1 MRYIISINGLRCEDV
16 DEFKD
21 VVTHV
26 KWRLTGTTPDGY
38 EGAFEGATPI
48 EDLSQ
53 LDSLTFVP
61 YSELTEEEIIGW
73 IESFLGADKQYKDH
87 ILDRIDKQIY
97 NEKRLTT
104 VEENNL
110 PWKTA

>member
-1 MRYIISINGLRCEDV
+1 MKYVITIVGLRREDV
-16 DEFKD
+16 GEFQD
-21 VVTHV
+21 VVTHITW
-26 KWRLTGTTPDGY
+26 KLTGTTPDGY
-38 EGAFEGATPI
+38 EGAFAGATPV

-61 YSELTEEEIIGW
+61 YSDLKEQEIISW
-73 IESFLGADKQYKDH
+73 IEAVLGADKNYKQH
-87 ILDRIDKQIY
+87 ILDRIAEQID
-97 NEKRLTT
+97 NQKRLTT

>member
-1 MRYIISINGLRCEDV
+1 MKYNITIIGLRREDIG
-16 DEFKD
+16 EFLG
-21 VVTHV
+21 VVTHITW
-26 KWRLTGTTPDGY
+26 KLTGTTPDGY
-38 EGAFEGATPI
+38 EGAFAGATPV

-61 YSELTEEEIIGW
+61 YPDLKEQEIVSW
-73 IESFLGADKQYKDH
+73 IEAVLDADNDYKQH
-87 ILDRIDKQIY
+87 ILDRIAEQIDSQ
-97 NEKRLTT
+97 KRLTT